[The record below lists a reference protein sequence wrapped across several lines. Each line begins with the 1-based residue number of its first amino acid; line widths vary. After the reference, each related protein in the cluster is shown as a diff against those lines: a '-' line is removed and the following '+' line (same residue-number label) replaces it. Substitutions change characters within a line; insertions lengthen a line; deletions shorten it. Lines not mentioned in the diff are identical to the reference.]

1 MHETKLKYIIK
12 ECEEGKPEAFRA
24 IVAAYQTLVYSTAFR
39 FLCNEDD
46 AKDVTQ
52 ETFIRVWE
60 NLSAF
65 NFQNKFSTWIYTIV
79 TRLCMD
85 VLKKSNRKTMF
96 NNVDDLLLEM
106 SSNENVERKIENEQL
121 SQIIQRLTCDL
132 SPKQRIVFVLH
143 YFEEKDT
150 GEIQEITGLSSEKIK
165 SNLYVAKQK
174 IITKLKALK

>member
-65 NFQNKFSTWIYTIV
+65 NFQNKFS
-79 TRLCMD
+79 
-85 VLKKSNRKTMF
+85 
-96 NNVDDLLLEM
+96 
-106 SSNENVERKIENEQL
+106 
-121 SQIIQRLTCDL
+121 
-132 SPKQRIVFVLH
+132 
-143 YFEEKDT
+143 
-150 GEIQEITGLSSEKIK
+150 
-165 SNLYVAKQK
+165 
-174 IITKLKALK
+174 